1 MITIKKNICIGL
13 FSIIMSIGLSS
24 CSSIISDQ
32 TLSIGTFNIAWL
44 GDGIDDTIQRDESD
58 YKRIAD
64 IIQESGAEILCL
76 QEIENSTSLDKLIT
90 FIPQYKYIIGKGGR
104 SQNVAVLY
112 KQSVSIDKS
121 YEYLPI
127 AVDPNR
133 NRPGLVF
140 NAKKGN
146 FDCTIMVVHFKSSSR
161 FDSTEALKIQAR
173 QMRYKQSEIASLWV
187 DSLLQHTK
195 EKDLFII
202 GDFNDFPKRVKD
214 PTLTPLVQN
223 PSLVFLSENLK
234 SCKFPNLFGID
245 HIVTTKTSV
254 QRFKKD
260 SEFIINTRSM
270 YADKIAD
277 KISDHCPILMQFDI
291 QQQDND

>member
-1 MITIKKNICIGL
+1 MITFSKNICIGL

-64 IIQESGAEILCL
+64 IIQESGVEILCL

-90 FIPQYKYIIGKGGR
+90 FIPQYKYMIGKGGR

-112 KQSVSIDKS
+112 KPSVSIDKS

-173 QMRYKQSEIASLWV
+173 QMRYKQSEVASL
-187 DSLLQHTK
+187 
-195 EKDLFII
+195 
-202 GDFNDFPKRVKD
+202 
-214 PTLTPLVQN
+214 
-223 PSLVFLSENLK
+223 
-234 SCKFPNLFGID
+234 
-245 HIVTTKTSV
+245 
-254 QRFKKD
+254 
-260 SEFIINTRSM
+260 
-270 YADKIAD
+270 
-277 KISDHCPILMQFDI
+277 
-291 QQQDND
+291 